1 MKRLI
6 IYGLGDF
13 AKTMRYYFAKDTDYK
28 VVAFCADKNYINQD
42 ELDGLPVVPF
52 ENIENIYGND
62 EYKMFVAVGYS
73 KMRARKLMYEKAR
86 NKQYE
91 MASYVSPLANIDPS
105 VVFGMNNVV
114 LQGSQIEPFC
124 TIGDNNIIWSSVNVS
139 HDVRIG
145 SHCFIAS
152 QSLLGGRVKVGDGC
166 FLGFNCTI
174 LQELMLAEETLVG
187 AKSLVISTTQPFSE
201 NIGLPSKIA
210 RFHIEDGIVIK

>member
-13 AKTMRYYFAKDTDYK
+13 AKAMRYYFAKDTTYQ
-28 VVAFCADKNYINQD
+28 VVAFCADKNYISQD

-52 ENIENIYGND
+52 ENVENVYHND
-62 EYKMFVAVGYS
+62 EFTMFVAIGYS
-73 KMRARKLMYEKAR
+73 RMRARKLMYDKAR
-86 NKQYE
+86 NKRYE
-91 MASYVSPLANIDPS
+91 MANYISPLANVDPS
-105 VVFGMNNVV
+105 IVFGMNNVV

-139 HDVRIG
+139 HNVQIG

-174 LQELMLAEETLVG
+174 LPELMLADETLVG
-187 AKSLVISTTQPFSE
+187 AKSLVVSTTKPFSK
-201 NIGLPSKIA
+201 NIGLPS
-210 RFHIEDGIVIK
+210 RVVGFHTEEGIVIK